1 MLYGRVADLG
11 LRIDDY
17 DIDLRS
23 RETSSGFERV
33 TVVVSLEGDGE
44 TGRGEDVTYDGDANV
59 AFANADASLFYP
71 DSPND
76 VAPSGYNDP
85 NPSRGLPSSQLEAPA
100 EP

>member
-1 MLYGRVADLG
+1 MSPISISESTITYRPAESGDV
-11 LRIDDY
+11 Y
-17 DIDLRS
+17 
-23 RETSSGFERV
+23 GFERV

-44 TGRGEDVTYDGDANV
+44 TARGEDVTYDGDANV

-76 VAPSGYNDP
+76 VTPSGYNDP
-85 NPSRGLPSSQLEAPA
+85 NPSRGLPSSPLEAPA